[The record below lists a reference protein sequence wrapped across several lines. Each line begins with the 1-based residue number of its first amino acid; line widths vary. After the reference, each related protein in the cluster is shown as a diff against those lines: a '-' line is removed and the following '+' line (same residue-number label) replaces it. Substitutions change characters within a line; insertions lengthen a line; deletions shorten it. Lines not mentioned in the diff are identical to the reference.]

1 MIERDRQ
8 RKNAAMTNESA
19 GASHRISAARWPGGS
34 EAILLVED
42 DEVLRELLAAVL
54 GHCGYEVS
62 IAADGSEALAAVH
75 GRAGGFALV
84 VSDVIMPG
92 MSGLD
97 LARRL
102 RSEGESVPILL
113 LSGYGEADLASVA
126 GLAVAFVEKPLPPS
140 VFARKVRELLDG

>member
-1 MIERDRQ
+1 
-8 RKNAAMTNESA
+8 MTSESA
-19 GASHRISAARWPGGS
+19 GARNRMHAARWPAGS

-42 DEVLRELLAAVL
+42 DEVLRDLFSAIL
-54 GHCGYEVS
+54 GRCGYEVS
-62 IAADGSEALAAVH
+62 IAADGNEALAAIH

-84 VSDVIMPG
+84 VSDVMMPG

-102 RSEGESVPILL
+102 RAEGESVRILL

-126 GLAVAFVEKPLPPS
+126 GLGVAFVEKPLPPS
-140 VFARKVRELLDG
+140 VLARKVRELLDRELAI